1 MQLTNSV
8 MKISM
13 RTAHFYIYQ
22 NARRASYRRA
32 GIAILILFAISWL
45 SSINMVQL
53 SITAV
58 GQGEDLGPVVMSAS
72 TMSEHC
78 NHEGNSGSCD
88 SVVSDKD
95 CSATHCS
102 ISGVLTSSTGP
113 HIYRLGYESFQYFNR
128 YYYLAS
134 SPPYTPPITLPV

>member
-1 MQLTNSV
+1 
-8 MKISM
+8 MKNSM
-13 RTAHFYIYQ
+13 RTAHFHIYQ

-58 GQGEDLGPVVMSAS
+58 GQGENLRPVVMSAS
-72 TMSEHC
+72 MMSEHC
-78 NHEGNSGSCD
+78 NHEGSSDSCD
-88 SVVSDKD
+88 SVAADMD
-95 CSATHCS
+95 CSAAHCS
-102 ISGVLTSSTGP
+102 IIGVLMSSIEP
-113 HIYRLGYESFQYFNR
+113 QINRLGYEGFKYFNR